1 METKELK
8 LNYKNTLFIGCAF
21 FSILMIWQV
30 YNHYAPLF
38 LGELLKN
45 TLENEKER
53 LYIIGIIMAADNF
66 FALFMLPIFGSLSD
80 RTKTPIGKR
89 MPYIVAGMFLASV
102 LFPLIAVMFIRDSLV
117 GVIVMMGVILIIMN
131 VYRSPA
137 VALMPDLT
145 PKPLRSKANGIIN
158 LTGYLGAILAG
169 GMAMFI
175 KIDNALVA
183 FIIASVLMLIAMIL
197 LFFNI
202 NENKL
207 LKENEEAIK
216 LGEEL
221 SQSLDKIEEDKP
233 LSKSDKRNF
242 IILILSVFLWFV
254 SFNAVETFIST
265 YCKEI
270 LQDERFGGLVVIVM
284 TISSILTFIPSGF
297 LANRIGRKRS
307 VIIGLVSIIVGFILA
322 IIASKLIIKS
332 GLITTNSL
340 LMVLAIAL
348 CGIGWALV
356 NVNSYPMLVEL
367 SSRNTIGKY
376 TGYYYTSSMVAQ
388 TVTPILIGFIMFF
401 RKEGLNLLFY
411 YSLVMMI
418 IALTVFVLFKENKK
432 VVRQIQKGLEAFD
445 VD

>member
-1 METKELK
+1 MKRK
-8 LNYKNTLFIGCAF
+8 TLYY
-21 FSILMIWQV
+21 W
-30 YNHYAPLF
+30 YNN
-38 LGELLKN
+38 G
-45 TLENEKER
+45 
-53 LYIIGIIMAADNF
+53 ADNF

-270 LQDERFGGLVVIVM
+270 LQDERSVV
-284 TISSILTFIPSGF
+284 
-297 LANRIGRKRS
+297 
-307 VIIGLVSIIVGFILA
+307 
-322 IIASKLIIKS
+322 
-332 GLITTNSL
+332 
-340 LMVLAIAL
+340 
-348 CGIGWALV
+348 
-356 NVNSYPMLVEL
+356 
-367 SSRNTIGKY
+367 
-376 TGYYYTSSMVAQ
+376 
-388 TVTPILIGFIMFF
+388 
-401 RKEGLNLLFY
+401 
-411 YSLVMMI
+411 
-418 IALTVFVLFKENKK
+418 
-432 VVRQIQKGLEAFD
+432 
-445 VD
+445 

>member
-38 LGELLKN
+38 LGDLLKN

-66 FALFMLPIFGSLSD
+66 FALFMLPIFGNLSD

-89 MPYIVAGMFLASV
+89 MPYILFGMLFASIF
-102 LFPLIAVMFIRDSLV
+102 FPLIAVMFIKKSLV
-117 GVIVMMGVILIIMN
+117 GVIVMMGLILIIMN

-158 LTGYLGAILAG
+158 LTGYLGAIIAG
-169 GMAMFI
+169 GMAMVFDI
-175 KIDNALVA
+175 NKALYS
-183 FIIASVLMLIAMIL
+183 FIIASVMMLIAMIL

-202 NENKL
+202 KENKL
-207 LKENEEAIK
+207 LKENEADLK

-233 LSKSDKRNF
+233 MSKSDKRNF
-242 IILILSVFLWFV
+242 IILIISVFLWFV

-270 LQDERFGGLVVIVM
+270 LSDEKIGGLIVIVL
-284 TISSILTFIPSGF
+284 TVSSILTFIPSGF
-297 LANRIGRKRS
+297 LANKIGRKRS
-307 VIIGLVSIIVGFILA
+307 VIIGLGSIIFGFILA
-322 IIASKLIIKS
+322 IVASKLYES
-332 GLITTNSL
+332 GGMLI
-340 LMVLAIAL
+340 MILAIVF
-348 CGIGWALV
+348 CGIGWALI

-367 SSRNTIGKY
+367 SSRKNIGKY

-401 RKEGLNLLFY
+401 RAEGLNLLFV
-411 YSLVMMI
+411 YSLITMI
-418 IALTVFVLFKENKK
+418 MALAVFVLFKENKK
-432 VVRQIQKGLEAFD
+432 VVRQIQKGLAVFD
-445 VD
+445 VDMD